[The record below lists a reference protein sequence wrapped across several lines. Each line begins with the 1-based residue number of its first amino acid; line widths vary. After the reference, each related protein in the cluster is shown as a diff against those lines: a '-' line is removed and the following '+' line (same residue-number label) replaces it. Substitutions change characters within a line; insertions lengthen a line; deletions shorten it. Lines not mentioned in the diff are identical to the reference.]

1 VLALNNLIMSN
12 IEYYKNQAKVKAES
26 DFKRRLIADH
36 TRHNALDNSAWA
48 VHYHR
53 CYKEIKQLNER

>member
-1 VLALNNLIMSN
+1 MSN
-12 IEYYKNQAKVKAES
+12 IEYYKNQAKVKAET

-48 VHYHR
+48 VHYHK
-53 CYKEIKQLNER
+53 CYAEIKQLNER

>member
-1 VLALNNLIMSN
+1 MSN
-12 IEYYKNQAKVKAES
+12 IEYYKNQAKRKAEI
-26 DFKRRLIADH
+26 DFKSLLIADH

-53 CYKEIKQLNER
+53 CYEKLNER